1 MNKKLILLSGLALLT
16 VNTYSL
22 EDYKL
27 SLGMG
32 AIDSKS
38 PYRGVGNDTSA
49 VPLIN
54 FEYKDFY
61 IKGGDI
67 KNAPISLGY
76 NAYKTDNLLVSTFIN
91 PWGGYNMDR
100 NEMSS
105 DYNDLDKRSYQVEGG
120 IKAQFDTGWN
130 NLKLDWYGLVGEE
143 GGHTGIGLFRPIPM
157 QNGKLI
163 VIPKVSATFFN
174 GDYLDYYFGVS
185 KDEAARNNGINDE
198 YKANSGMSF
207 GFDLAATYFYSPELS
222 ITAFAGIEKLSDE
235 VKDSPIVEED
245 VISKVGVLLNYSF

>member
-1 MNKKLILLSGLALLT
+1 MNKKILLLTGLALLT
-16 VNTYSL
+16 ANTYSL

-32 AIDSKS
+32 AVNTKS
-38 PYRGVGNDTSA
+38 PYRGVGNETTPI
-49 VPLIN
+49 PLVN

-61 IKGGDI
+61 VKTGDI
-67 KNAPISLGY
+67 KNAPVSFGY
-76 NAYKTDNLLVSTFIN
+76 NAYKTESLVVSTFVN

-105 DYNDLDKRSYQVEGG
+105 NYSDLDKRSYQVEGG
-120 IKAQFDTGWN
+120 IKAQVDTGWN
-130 NLKLDWYGLVGEE
+130 NLKLDWYGLMGEE
-143 GGHTGIGLFRPIPM
+143 GGHTGVALFRPIPM
-157 QNGKLI
+157 QNGKL
-163 VIPKVSATFFN
+163 VVVPKVSATFFN

-185 KDEAARNNGINDE
+185 KSEADRNNGISDE

-207 GFDLAATYFYSPELS
+207 GFDLAASYRYSPELS

-245 VISKVGVLLNYSF
+245 VLSKVGLAFNYSF